1 MIDGWTDRCQTDR
14 QTEKV
19 LAKPLMQ
26 IQFRSPQQLHI
37 MRQAR
42 FRTWQPSSGRRTSPL
57 VPLWMR
63 CYTTTLFHL
72 SLLGG
77 NTNIYALTI
86 PVHQLNWNHIFR
98 SVEAASNEILTAW
111 FFFVNF
117 FFLVKSCLYW
127 SLQLHN
133 IQEFG
138 KMQPTSFDSILW
150 ESIWNL

>member
-1 MIDGWTDRCQTDR
+1 MSDR

-57 VPLWMR
+57 VPSWMR

-117 FFLVKSCLYW
+117 FFWSNHACIEVFSYITYKSLAKCNQHPLIPSYEN
-127 SLQLHN
+127 QYG
-133 IQEFG
+133 IY
-138 KMQPTSFDSILW
+138 KV
-150 ESIWNL
+150 